1 MAIQAIIPFIPLI
14 TKLIDHGFSKDKKV
28 TEQAVDIIKN
38 SSGKTEIAQSGYI
51 YTLYSIYHSII
62 GCGEELTLASFS
74 CVSLD
79 QWVMLSGFI
88 SMAYVTLRGKIK
100 EAK

>member
-1 MAIQAIIPFIPLI
+1 MAIAAIIPFIPLI
-14 TKLIDHGFSKDKKV
+14 TKLVDYVPSKDKKV

-38 SSGKTEIAQSGYI
+38 SSGKTEIAQGGYI

-62 GCGEELTLASFS
+62 GCGEELTPASFS

-79 QWVMLSGFI
+79 QWVMLAGFI
-88 SMAYVTLRGKIK
+88 SMAYATLRGKIK
-100 EAK
+100 DAT